1 MPSTRG
7 RFGAEHKGEGSTV
20 RNEGT
25 RMDTTHLV
33 QLSSVIYV
41 RGSEQG
47 FDEKTL
53 VKKEKDKYYSNVMR
67 HNKGRE
73 KA

>member
-1 MPSTRG
+1 
-7 RFGAEHKGEGSTV
+7 
-20 RNEGT
+20 
-25 RMDTTHLV
+25 MDTTHLV
-33 QLSSVIYV
+33 QLSSVIYF